1 MYTVL
6 FVEPDEVNAAR
17 IRTILDSVEL
27 NFEYDVQTS
36 AEEAIASV
44 EHRRPDVFV
53 GDMHIPVMSGMELFS
68 MVKMMAPDTVFL
80 VMTDG
85 GGLRETVNFMNNCEI
100 FKIIMK
106 PCRLADDLLP
116 PIHAAFS
123 HKEEIRK
130 RMQEEQAEDQK
141 QDTVA
146 EAYEKATEIVRMK
159 QEQEKQAANLMASL
173 AAANVDTDGSLE
185 PEVKERLKRWYQWMI
200 EEYVHVFLN
209 GSGNYEQVLRQQTAF
224 CNQPKSNCTFQ
235 MKKNTA
241 EEIEARCMNEI
252 AYILK
257 LVTGICKDL
266 QRTYRIQALIDANEK
281 AYIVRVRYQLTK
293 DENGQEIPGEQ
304 RVKNPVLRRE
314 LARATRLAIAA
325 LGGKTAVHHGGQED
339 IVSIAVHKTLSVD
352 KAETK
357 CIE

>member
-6 FVEPDEVNAAR
+6 FVEPDEVEMQR

-36 AEEAIASV
+36 ARRRS
-44 EHRRPDVFV
+44 HRSSTADRDVFV

-159 QEQEKQAANLMASL
+159 QEQEKQRCKSHGFPGGCQCGYRRA
-173 AAANVDTDGSLE
+173 
-185 PEVKERLKRWYQWMI
+185 PW
-200 EEYVHVFLN
+200 
-209 GSGNYEQVLRQQTAF
+209 
-224 CNQPKSNCTFQ
+224 NQ
-235 MKKNTA
+235 
-241 EEIEARCMNEI
+241 R
-252 AYILK
+252 
-257 LVTGICKDL
+257 
-266 QRTYRIQALIDANEK
+266 
-281 AYIVRVRYQLTK
+281 
-293 DENGQEIPGEQ
+293 
-304 RVKNPVLRRE
+304 
-314 LARATRLAIAA
+314 
-325 LGGKTAVHHGGQED
+325 
-339 IVSIAVHKTLSVD
+339 
-352 KAETK
+352 
-357 CIE
+357 